1 MKKSSTLNIRIDPVL
16 KEALKEAAGKEN
28 RSVSN
33 LLEVMIRQHCDRIGI
48 DIPEQKNLF
57 DKMSIER

>member
-16 KEALKEAAGKEN
+16 KGALREAARKEN

-33 LLEVMIRQHCDRIGI
+33 LLEVMIRHHCEAIGV

-57 DKMSIER
+57 DKNPVER

>member
-16 KEALKEAAGKEN
+16 KDALKEAARKEN

-33 LLEVMIRQHCDRIGI
+33 LLEVMIRHHCELIGI

>member
-16 KEALKEAAGKEN
+16 KGALREAARKEN
-28 RSVSN
+28 RSVSY
-33 LLEVMIRQHCDRIGI
+33 LLEVMIRHHCEVIGV

-57 DKMSIER
+57 DKNPVER